1 MKKLAIAFAAAA
13 AFVLF
18 AAPMTQAVA
27 KDKTLWSGLMEELQK
42 AASGT
47 TMAKKK

>member
-13 AFVLF
+13 ALVLV
-18 AAPMTQAVA
+18 AAPLTQAVA
-27 KDKTLWSGLMEELQK
+27 KDKKLWEGFMEEMQK

-47 TMAKKK
+47 TAAKKK